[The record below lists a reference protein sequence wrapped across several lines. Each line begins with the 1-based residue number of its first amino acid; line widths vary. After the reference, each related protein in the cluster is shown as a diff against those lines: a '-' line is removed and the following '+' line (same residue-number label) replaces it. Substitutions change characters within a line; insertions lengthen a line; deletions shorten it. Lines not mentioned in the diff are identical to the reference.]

1 MSFFFLFFL
10 LRLTTV
16 QLLFSSTMLIAT
28 LSFSSN
34 PSPSFKS
41 GSGVK
46 VTWGMISWG
55 RARASEPVR
64 ERVRE
69 ATLSEGR
76 DERVDE
82 DEAKR

>member
-34 PSPSFKS
+34 PSPSFKTGS
-41 GSGVK
+41 GSK
-46 VTWGMISWG
+46 VIWGMISLG
-55 RARASEPVR
+55 RSRASEPVR

-69 ATLSEGR
+69 ATLSGGIDER
-76 DERVDE
+76 DEE
-82 DEAKR
+82 DDKR